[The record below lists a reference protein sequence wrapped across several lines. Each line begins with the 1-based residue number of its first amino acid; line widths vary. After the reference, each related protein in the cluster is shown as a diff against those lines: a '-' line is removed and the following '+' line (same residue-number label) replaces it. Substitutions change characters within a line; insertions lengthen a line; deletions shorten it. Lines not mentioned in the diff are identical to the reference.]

1 MSIQMNKTPEDCIE
15 KLKEGFSDKNR
26 LLIDIDQ
33 IVVLYGFKLT
43 KKNGGKDYV
52 YFTCHMSG
60 KGRKIPEIEK
70 QRHKFTKKTGHF
82 IRCFIA
88 LYYHRLPFSN
98 CLYMGTKQKRNINLM
113 IRKLALITIMN

>member
-15 KLKEGFSDKNR
+15 KLKEGFSDKNH

-70 QRHKFTKKTGHF
+70 QKHTSSKKQVNLFANSLIYIIIDCPFQIAYIWGETEKKYKFNDKKT
-82 IRCFIA
+82 CFD
-88 LYYHRLPFSN
+88 HN
-98 CLYMGTKQKRNINLM
+98 HE
-113 IRKLALITIMN
+113 